1 MARKSAT
8 GQEPATRRTG
18 RERVDPYEVPDEA
31 PEEAPATK
39 RRRGPNKPKPANVQ
53 PKAAESQPLVEDS
66 AVENEEREGKLTN
79 GISQGDGGDTD
90 EQGTDQPVEE
100 PTPVKKRL
108 GRPPGSKNRGGG
120 TPNGK
125 TSTPSAARRKQPA
138 AETPLKLN
146 GLNGIDTPS
155 RRNFA
160 DRSARRKSARALI
173 DRVVG
178 DDVSDDEDGIARE
191 IYESSEDDDDD
202 NDDNDKGHPDD
213 QESPDDEGP
222 TAATPSKTPARRGR
236 KPGPGKARKRSPT
249 PPRDLPPQEQYFY
262 HNKPGRAKTSNNT
275 LSALDLLTHDEYFS
289 LLRQQQQ
296 QADRHADDVR
306 FLQTLHAE
314 SFAQWA
320 FELSQGFSACLYG
333 YGTKRP
339 LLHQFARHL
348 SSSSATTHK
357 AHNPPAPKI
366 VVVNGY
372 VQTTSIR
379 DILAVLGTAIAPA
392 QRLVSGNPVAM
403 AQTLLKTLTAT
414 TPPQTIYLVINS
426 IDAPP
431 LRRTAAQAI
440 LAQLAAHPQVRLVCS
455 ADTPDFHLLWD
466 SGLRSALNFVF
477 HDCTTF
483 APYGAEV
490 DVVDEVHELLGR
502 LARRAGGKDGVTFVL
517 RSLPE
522 NAKSLFRLLVAE
534 VLTIMEDGGNGNG
547 AAADGPGIE
556 YRMLYNKAVE
566 EFICSSEMAF
576 RTLLKEFHDH
586 QIITSHKDSIG
597 TELLSLPFRKEE
609 LEGILEDLMS

>member
-1 MARKSAT
+1 MARKSVT
-8 GQEPATRRTG
+8 DQEPVARRTG
-18 RERVDPYEVPDEA
+18 RKRVDPYEVPDET
-31 PEEAPATK
+31 PDEAPATK
-39 RRRGPNKPKPANVQ
+39 RRRGPNKPKPASVQ
-53 PKAAESQPLVEDS
+53 SKAEKQAHVEDS
-66 AVENEEREGKLTN
+66 AAEDEEGEHKLTN
-79 GISQGDGGDTD
+79 GVSQGDGDRE
-90 EQGTDQPVEE
+90 EQETAQPVEE

-108 GRPPGSKNRGGG
+108 GRPPGSKNGGGG

-125 TSTPSAARRKQPA
+125 TSTPSAARRKPAAA

-146 GLNGIDTPS
+146 GALNGIDTPS

-178 DDVSDDEDGIARE
+178 DEISDEEEGIARE
-191 IYESSEDDDDD
+191 IYESSENDDDD
-202 NDDNDKGHPDD
+202 NE
-213 QESPDDEGP
+213 QESPDERDEDHP
-222 TAATPSKTPARRGR
+222 TAATTPSKTPARRGR
-236 KPGPGKARKRSPT
+236 KPGTGTARKRSPT
-249 PPRDLPPQEQYFY
+249 PPRDLPPQEPYFY

-275 LSALDLLTHDEYFS
+275 LSSLDLLTHDEYFS

-296 QADRHADDVR
+296 QANQHADDVR
-306 FLQTLHAE
+306 FLQSLHAE
-314 SFAQWA
+314 SFPQWA

-333 YGTKRP
+333 YGSKRA
-339 LLHQFARHL
+339 LIHQFAHHL
-348 SSSSATTHK
+348 SKTTGTHK
-357 AHNPPAPKI
+357 SPPKI
-366 VVVNGY
+366 VIVNGY
-372 VQTTSIR
+372 VPTTSIR
-379 DILAVLGTAIAPA
+379 DILTILHTAIVPPST
-392 QRLVSGNPVAM
+392 QRLAQGNPVAM
-403 AQTLLKTLTAT
+403 TLTFLQTLTSLPSTTL
-414 TPPQTIYLVINS
+414 YLLINS

-431 LRRTAAQAI
+431 LRKTSPQSI
-440 LAQLAAHPQVRLVCS
+440 LAQLASHPQIHLLCS

-466 SGLRSALNFVF
+466 SGLRSSFNFVF
-477 HDCTTF
+477 HDCTSF
-483 APYGAEV
+483 APYEV

-502 LARRAGGKDGVTFVL
+502 LARRAGGKDGVAFVL

-534 VLTIMEDGGNGNG
+534 VLAMMDDGGGNNAG
-547 AAADGPGIE
+547 DGPGIE